1 MDIYFHAKC
10 FYARKSRIIFM
21 ITSLALFMQASLF
34 SFAQNKDEA
43 TINSRLHGTVIDA
56 TNKQTLPGVVVK
68 IKGTTHAVATSTE
81 GTFDFVTGQKLPY
94 ILQLSFIGYEPL
106 ELEVKTSPVTIELK
120 PSVSQLNDVVIVG
133 YGSQKKSTLIGS
145 VAQVSAKQINDRPVT
160 SLSNALT
167 GQLPGVTVIQ
177 RSGQPGASGGEIQV
191 RGVGSYG
198 ASPAAFILVDGIPVN
213 SFDNIDPND
222 IENISVLKD
231 ASTAAIYGSRAA
243 NGVILVT
250 TKTGKNTN
258 GKINIGYNGYTGLQR
273 ATAYPKF
280 VNSWEYASL
289 LNEAQ
294 PGSYTD
300 AQIQKFKDGSD
311 PDHYPNENYVDDVF
325 KKSTL
330 QTGHNLS
337 FSNST
342 QNTQYLLSLG
352 YLHQDG
358 IVQKNDFSRYNIRL
372 NMTNNLASNLK
383 LTTHLYGGQYID
395 NEPAPPATL
404 DFTDMLS
411 DISNVI
417 RVPAIYPNKLSNGDY
432 GVGIVGKGTPVSYFD
447 NDSFYKDKQTDLL
460 ANLRLDWELIKGLK
474 LSVIGGYTEL
484 NDNNQRFLANQ
495 RLSSTITL
503 GPGSLTQQ
511 SGVNTYKTFQ
521 QLAEYKR
528 KIGSHEFGVLA
539 GHSYEYTR
547 TSLLSANRTGFNSND
562 LTQLNAGDASTQKNN
577 GTAAEYALDSYFG
590 RLNYSFEGKY
600 LIEGTIRYDGSS
612 RFPSSSK
619 YATFPAAALGWRIS
633 EEDFIKDNLSWI
645 SDLKLKA
652 SYGRLGNQNIGNYAY
667 QNVLTSGYN
676 YPIGGTL
683 ATGVANTTLNDPSI
697 HWETTRTKDIGL
709 DAGFLKGRLNI
720 SASYFDR
727 YTYDILVSPSSS
739 VSKVLGFNVGVQNS
753 GKLSN
758 KGWEFTVGYQ
768 DRAGNFSYGIN
779 ANLSIVNNKVID
791 LGVGNILQPNGLVGN
806 GSTLFNG
813 YPINIYYGYVA
824 DGLFKDANDISTYA
838 NQTSINPKVQ
848 PGDIRYKDISGPNGV
863 PDGKV
868 DATYDRTV
876 LGSTIPKYTY
886 GFNLTAGYKNF
897 DIAVLLQGAGHVNG
911 YLDTYAGWAFY
922 NNGNIQQWM
931 AASHW
936 SPSNPD
942 PNAKYPRL
950 EVITNQGTANT
961 LTSSFW
967 MLNAS
972 YLKVRNIQLG
982 YKLPAGLLQRIHL
995 QSVRIFA
1002 TAQNPLSFSKYPQG
1016 WDPEVNTSGAYY
1028 PILASYTFGLTAN
1041 F

>member
-1 MDIYFHAKC
+1 MDLYFPAEC
-10 FYARKSRIIFM
+10 FYKHPLRRFFYCAAFLLLLM
-21 ITSLALFMQASLF
+21 PFG
-34 SFAQNKDEA
+34 SFAQNKDQA
-43 TINSRLHGTVIDA
+43 TINSRLHGTVVDA
-56 TNKQTLPGVVVK
+56 ISKQTIPSVVIK
-68 IKGTTHAVATSTE
+68 IKGTTHVIATDTE
-81 GTFDFVTGQKLPY
+81 GTFNFVTGQKLPY

-106 ELEVKTSPVTIELK
+106 ELEVKDSPVTIELK
-120 PSVSQLNDVVIVG
+120 PSISQLNDVVIVG
-133 YGSQKKSTLIGS
+133 YGSQKKATLIGS

-177 RSGQPGASGGEIQV
+177 RSGQPGASGGTIQV

-258 GKINIGYNGYTGLQR
+258 GKINIGYNGYTGTQR

-280 VNSWEYASL
+280 VNSWEYAAL

-311 PDHYPNENYVDDVF
+311 PDNYPNENYIKDVF

-342 QNTQYLLSLG
+342 QNTQYLVSLG
-352 YLHQDG
+352 YLYQDG
-358 IVQKNDFSRYNIRL
+358 IVQKNDFSRYNLRV
-372 NMTNNLASNLK
+372 NMTNSFAPNLK
-383 LTTHLYGGQYID
+383 LITHLYGGQYID

-404 DFTDMLS
+404 DFTDMLTN
-411 DISNVI
+411 ISNVI
-417 RVPAIYPNKLSNGDY
+417 RVPAIYPNRLSNGDY
-432 GVGIVGKGTPVSYFD
+432 GSGIVSKGTPVSYFD

-460 ANLRLDWELIKGLK
+460 ANLRLDWEVIKGLK

-495 RLSSTITL
+495 RLNANITL

-511 SGVNTYKTFQ
+511 SGVNTYKTLQ
-521 QLAEYKR
+521 QLAEYKK
-528 KIGSHEFGVLA
+528 KIGDHEFGILA
-539 GHSYEYTR
+539 GHSYEYTS

-577 GTAAEYALDSYFG
+577 GTAAEYALDSYFT
-590 RLNYSFEGKY
+590 RLNYNFKGKY
-600 LIEGTIRYDGSS
+600 LVEGTVRYDGSS
-612 RFPSSSK
+612 RFPSDSK
-619 YATFPAAALGWRIS
+619 YATFPAVAVGWRIS
-633 EEDFIKDNLSWI
+633 EENFIKDNFGWI
-645 SDLKLKA
+645 TDLKLKA
-652 SYGRLGNQNIGNYAY
+652 SYGKLGNQNIGNYSY

-676 YPIGGTL
+676 YPIGGAL
-683 ATGVANTTLNDPSI
+683 STGVANTTLVDPTI

-720 SASYFDR
+720 SATYFDR

-758 KGWEFTVGYQ
+758 KGWEFTASYQ
-768 DRAGNFSYGIN
+768 DRAGDFSYGVS
-779 ANLSIVNNKVID
+779 ANLSIINNKVLD

-813 YPINIYYGYVA
+813 YPMNIYYGYVA
-824 DGLFKDANDISTYA
+824 DGLFKDANDVATYA
-838 NQTSINPKVQ
+838 NQISINPKVQ

-876 LGSTIPKYTY
+876 LGSTIPKYNY

-897 DIAVLLQGAGHVNG
+897 DFSILLQGAGHVNG
-911 YLDTYAGWAFY
+911 YLDGYAGWAFY

-931 AASHW
+931 AADHW
-936 SPSNPD
+936 SAANPN

-967 MLNAS
+967 MLNGS
-972 YLKVRNIQLG
+972 YLKVRNIQVG
-982 YKLPAGLLQRIHL
+982 YKFSNNLLQRIHL
-995 QSVRIFA
+995 QNVRIFA
-1002 TAQNPLSFSKYPQG
+1002 TAQNPLSFNKYPQG
-1016 WDPEVNTSGAYY
+1016 WDPEVNTSGSYY